1 MADNG
6 TPVVDL
12 SIDDISR
19 FSEVGSL
26 SNAIVNNIYGINH
39 RQTPSAIPSNKDHYG
54 FVFFTRPQLN
64 MLSSNIRNNR
74 KMIPLLTK
82 VASSIPRAIRCLLDP
97 RLAYGYG
104 TGDTAYQA
112 VTCPAVDPLEAFIP
126 ILTNQATAVSGWK
139 DMVMP
144 TFTSKP
150 GAYQDAYSMPDGV
163 VIDYTTYDVTCS
175 FRNIRGDM
183 VVKFFETWLLYQ
195 QLVHEGI
202 LVPYPDF
209 ITSNT
214 RDYDTRIYRITLDES
229 KRFVQNIS
237 ASGAS
242 FPISAPIGSISDYNT
257 EKPYNDANATTEISF
272 RCNGFIHNDDILV
285 KAFNDTVVAFN
296 PNMAD
301 GNDFSSTRDSLM
313 IKVSGDYLKAFNFR
327 GYPRINR
334 STKELEWWMNKEDY
348 ENRLA
353 QYQNVYNELL

>member
-1 MADNG
+1 MSDNG
-6 TPVVDL
+6 TPVIDL
-12 SIDDISR
+12 SLDDISR
-19 FSEVGSL
+19 LNEAGSL
-26 SNAIVNNIYGINH
+26 SNAIINNIYGLNH
-39 RQTPSAIPSNKDHYG
+39 RQTPSAIPLNKDHYG

-64 MLSSNIRNNR
+64 MQSANIRNHR

-82 VASSIPRAIRCLLDP
+82 VSTSIPRAIRCLLDP

-104 TGDTAYQA
+104 TGNTAIA
-112 VTCPAVDPLEAFIP
+112 PVRCSAVDPLQAFIP

-144 TFTSKP
+144 TFTSRP
-150 GAYQDAYSMPDGV
+150 GPYQDAYSMPDGV

-183 VVKFFETWLLYQ
+183 VVKLFEAWLLYT

-209 ITSNT
+209 IISNT

-229 KRFVQNIS
+229 KRFIQNIS

-242 FPISAPIGSISDYNT
+242 FPLSAPIGSISDYNT

-272 RCNGFIHNDDILV
+272 RCNGFINNDDILV
-285 KAFNDTVVAFN
+285 KAFNDTTVAFN
-296 PNMAD
+296 PTMKD
-301 GNDFSSTRDSLM
+301 GVRETSML
-313 IKVSGDYLKAFNFR
+313 KVDTEYLKAFNFR

-348 ENRLA
+348 NNRLS
-353 QYQNVYNELL
+353 QYKQVIDDLL